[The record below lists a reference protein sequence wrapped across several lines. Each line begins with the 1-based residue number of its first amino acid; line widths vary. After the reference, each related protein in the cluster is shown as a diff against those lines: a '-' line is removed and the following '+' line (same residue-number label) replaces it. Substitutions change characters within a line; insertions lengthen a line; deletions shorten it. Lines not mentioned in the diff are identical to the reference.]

1 MILGTHKAAVPRPAL
16 DPVDRVEEG
25 GRAAVARGD
34 DVDAA
39 DVGRAVAV
47 VVEQAHE
54 PRFDGLGAVGGRL
67 GADVQRAYVRDRHA
81 RGAKQAVDRGERH
94 RDRVFGIIAK
104 RYPFLP
110 QAGRVLAG
118 GGAVVR
124 LEVGLVNLRR

>member
-1 MILGTHKAAVPRPAL
+1 MGTNNNLPQDIVRAIKSVVGDGPLAL
-16 DPVDRVEEG
+16 
-25 GRAAVARGD
+25 
-34 DVDAA
+34 
-39 DVGRAVAV
+39 
-47 VVEQAHE
+47 HE